1 MKYVIVGAG
10 GIGGLQG
17 AWMARAGC
25 DVTFVDRWAEHID
38 AIQAKGMH
46 IDGSRGIYDIPVK
59 AASPDEL
66 DKLAPLEMVIIAV
79 KSQDTREAVRQLL
92 PYSTPQTA
100 FVSMQAGEN
109 LHVVE
114 AIVGSERTIGADPNY
129 GGALVAPGHLE
140 AGFPNY
146 IWIGEMDGSFSSR
159 LRQLQLD
166 LMHWTPTY
174 MTDNIRGTVWTKF
187 VYASQIVLSA
197 LMDRSSGEAM
207 KEIKHRRVAGALV
220 NEAIQVADALGIR
233 LVGFDFF
240 DPAPYRDYGS
250 ENDDTLLFWLDH
262 AWPRH
267 EVFRQY
273 GFHKYVKTGSGVR
286 WDIVHRKRSS
296 ESTAFMEA
304 LTRAAVQAG
313 LDMPLNQAL
322 LNIIHEIERG
332 ERSLDDGNFELMSA
346 IIENAERDQISRKT

>member
-17 AWMARAGC
+17 VWMSRAGC
-25 DVTFVDRWAEHID
+25 DVTFVDRWEEHVN
-38 AIQAKGMH
+38 AINANGMH
-46 IDGSRGIYDIPVK
+46 VDGSRGIYNFPVK
-59 AASPDEL
+59 AVTPAEL
-66 DKLAPLEMVIIAV
+66 ERLAPLEMVIVSV
-79 KSQDTREAVRQLL
+79 KSQDTRLAVQQLL
-92 PYSTPQTA
+92 PFSTPETA

-109 LHVVE
+109 LHVIE
-114 AIVGSERTIGADPNY
+114 EIVGSERTIGADPNY
-129 GGALVAPGHLE
+129 GGALVGPGHLE

-146 IWIGEMDGSFSSR
+146 IWIGEMDGRYTPR

-166 LMHWTPTY
+166 LMNWTPTY

-197 LMDRSSGEAM
+197 LTDRPSGEAM
-207 KEIKHRRVAGALV
+207 KEISHRQVAGALV
-220 NEAIQVADALGIR
+220 NEAIQVADALGIQ

-240 DPAPYRDYGS
+240 DPAPYRDYGT
-250 ENDDTLLFWLDH
+250 ENDDTLLFWLNY

-267 EVFRQY
+267 EVFREH

-286 WDIVHRKRSS
+286 WDIAHRKRSS

-304 LTRAAVQAG
+304 LNRAAAQAG
-313 LDMPLNQAL
+313 IQMPLNSAL

-332 ERSLDDGNFELMSA
+332 ERTLDDNNFDVMFN
-346 IIENAERDQISRKT
+346 IIQQQNQA